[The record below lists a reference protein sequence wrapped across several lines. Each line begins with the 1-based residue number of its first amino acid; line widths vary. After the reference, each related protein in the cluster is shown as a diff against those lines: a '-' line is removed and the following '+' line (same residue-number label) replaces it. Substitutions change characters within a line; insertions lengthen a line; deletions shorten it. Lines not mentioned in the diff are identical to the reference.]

1 MRKIV
6 FPSSTEKTVG
16 QLKSVGVF
24 QDQGLKVFGSDG
36 AKKHNTNT
44 LWREVSIAVNTSH
57 LFLSLEIHL
66 RHSFPVGAAE
76 LLFQCL
82 SQHDIILM
90 SDCRHNIVSGHL
102 RMRPTLVRGNSA
114 IQWSP
119 LERKS
124 HTGKS
129 HLPSLETLNY
139 TRARG
144 VCVFA

>member
-6 FPSSTEKTVG
+6 FPSSNEKTVG
-16 QLKSVGVF
+16 RLKSVGVF

-57 LFLSLEIHL
+57 LFMSLEIHL